1 MIKDELIMI
10 REDGFTDQGN
20 DATCNVPTSLV
31 GGGGCFVFPHR

>member
-20 DATCNVPTSLV
+20 DATRNVPTFLV